1 MLLIDEWRME
11 DICNKFLNIVDIL
24 YVNVIFFSMNILL
37 LMIKKNIFWFL
48 YNRSL

>member
-1 MLLIDEWRME
+1 MLLIDEWRMK

-24 YVNVIFFSMNILL
+24 YVNVIFFCMNILL